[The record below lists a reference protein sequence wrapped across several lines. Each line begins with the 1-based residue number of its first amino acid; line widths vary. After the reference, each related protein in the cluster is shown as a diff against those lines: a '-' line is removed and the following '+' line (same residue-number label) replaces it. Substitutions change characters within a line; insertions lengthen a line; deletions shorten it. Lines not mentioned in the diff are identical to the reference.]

1 MYLVFG
7 SEFNIK
13 YFILIVKNFLDY
25 IYHYE
30 NDNKDIDYFYNYYY
44 KLFDNFK
51 NNNIKVVLK
60 DDMEE
65 FINKLNIHLKKHFG
79 FNFVYIDINT
89 MLVIPYTNEEKL
101 FVYKNENQ
109 LINLNTIINKYEENN
124 KYEKISE
131 RFMDSQLNK
140 NYFNINGFY
149 WFLLNKN
156 SIDEQ
161 KINTT

>member
-7 SEFNIK
+7 LEFNIK